1 MKISGLELS
10 KAGDKY
16 LGRSYQEMDCQ
27 AFVEKCMADVGC
39 RRDLGG
45 SNSWY
50 RECMKHG
57 WVGSPEECA
66 KEFGSVPKGALLF
79 ILEAVGPKTPAKF
92 RNDGIGD
99 VTHMGIVTGRGD
111 GAIHSSQSRGGVVK
125 SKFKG
130 KTIPNGGWNR
140 VGLLEEFEYGEESRG
155 GTSGTV
161 FLVQHSSNEKGRPL
175 VPQHSSNEKGRPL
188 VSTGEMEGLDFEE
201 ETMTGIVTAE
211 TGRTVNLRKKKGG
224 KLIER
229 IPIGTEVEI
238 LDYGPEWC
246 RVKAGRY
253 TGWMMTEFIRG
264 FSGRDEPL
272 EPLRGKYFLRRI
284 LNRMNWETIVVA
296 VITAGFAYLG
306 VYSSNRKQ
314 AALVA
319 YRLEKLEEKVGKHN
333 NLVERMYKLESRLE
347 ALEGK
352 RS

>member
-1 MKISGLELS
+1 MKVKISGLEFS

-27 AFVEKCMADVGC
+27 AFVEKCMADVGY
-39 RRDLGG
+39 RKDLGG

-111 GAIHSSQSRGGVVK
+111 GAIHSSQSRGGVVT

-130 KTIPNGGWNR
+130 KTIQNGGWNR
-140 VGLLEEFEYGEESRG
+140 VGLLEEFEYG
-155 GTSGTV
+155 TAGTV

-188 VSTGEMEGLDFEE
+188 VPTGEAEGLDEGDL
-201 ETMTGIVTAE
+201 TCGAQKDMVMTGIVTAE
-211 TGRTVNLRKKKGG
+211 TGRTVNLRKTRGG

-238 LDYGPEWC
+238 LDYGAEWC

-264 FSGRDEPL
+264 LSCQGCRKESHAHRGRCADS
-272 EPLRGKYFLRRI
+272 RTARD
-284 LNRMNWETIVVA
+284 IV
-296 VITAGFAYLG
+296 
-306 VYSSNRKQ
+306 R
-314 AALVA
+314 
-319 YRLEKLEEKVGKHN
+319 
-333 NLVERMYKLESRLE
+333 
-347 ALEGK
+347 
-352 RS
+352 